1 MKNMT
6 EERKG
11 FETLGLSYA
20 PNSSVHVER
29 VTLGGIENY
38 WFTPASITSNEVVV
52 YLHGGAFTMGSIKSH
67 KAMVSHIANAMG
79 RKILFVEYSL
89 APEKPFPAAIH
100 EATAVIQA
108 LLQATPGLQ
117 FGIMGDSCGGNLAL
131 STALNLKNRNL
142 PLPRYQVLISPWLNL
157 ENNYPSYVQ
166 NEKLDPILTKA
177 MLDGAMSLYADTHDL
192 KNPLLSPVQG
202 SLAGLSPTLTM
213 VGAKEILRD
222 DSIYLHDALE
232 QAGTTSVLKI
242 FDDVTHVWPLT
253 DIESRDSKEALRIMV
268 DFLSTVSVELVHN

>member
-11 FETLGLSYA
+11 FEILGLSYA
-20 PNSSVHVER
+20 PNSNVHVER
-29 VTLGGIENY
+29 VILAGIENY
-38 WFTPASITSNEVVV
+38 WFTPANITSNEVVV

-89 APEKPFPAAIH
+89 APEKSFPAALH

-108 LLQATPGLQ
+108 LLQATPALQ

-177 MLDGAMSLYADTHDL
+177 MLDGAMSLYAGTHDL

-202 SLAGLSPTLTM
+202 SLTGLSPTLTM

-222 DSIYLHDALE
+222 DSIYLHEALE
-232 QAGTTSVLKI
+232 QAGATSILKI
-242 FDDVTHVWPLT
+242 LDDVTHVWPLT
-253 DIESRDSKEALRIMV
+253 DIESRDSKEALRIIV
-268 DFLSTVSVELVHN
+268 DFLNTVSVELVHN

>member
-20 PNSSVHVER
+20 PNSNVHVER
-29 VTLGGIENY
+29 VILAGIENY

-100 EATAVIQA
+100 EATTVIEA
-108 LLQATPGLQ
+108 LLHATPGLQ

-131 STALNLKNRNL
+131 STTLNLKNRNL

-177 MLDGAMSLYADTHDL
+177 MLDGAASLYAGTHDL

-202 SLAGLSPTLTM
+202 SLAWLSPTLAM

-232 QAGTTSVLKI
+232 KAGTTSVLKI
-242 FDDVTHVWPLT
+242 LDDVTHVWPLT
-253 DIESRDSKEALRIMV
+253 DIESRDSKEALRIIV
-268 DFLSTVSVELVHN
+268 DFLNTVSVELVHN